1 MCVEARDPVSAV
13 LVCPGTSQGASQ
25 MLTRYSPPPSRHIY
39 VVPCHSQA
47 GGADGSPL
55 GDSNS
60 CGREQCATHSWQM
73 MVHLI
78 FHIRGVVGAAGC
90 CVTSH
95 TRPYAFGTINAY
107 GGRIR
112 GSIFQGQRVSD
123 GMWCS
128 VYRLL
133 DAGTT
138 AWTYSKL
145 M

>member
-1 MCVEARDPVSAV
+1 MSVEARDPVPAV

-25 MLTRYSPPPSRHIY
+25 MLTRYSPSPSRHIY
-39 VVPCHSQA
+39 VVPAHRQA
-47 GGADGSPL
+47 GGVDGSPL

-73 MVHLI
+73 VVHLI

-90 CVTSH
+90 GVTSH
-95 TRPYAFGTINAY
+95 TRPYAFVIINAY

-112 GSIFQGQRVSD
+112 GSICQGERVSND
-123 GMWCS
+123 MWCS
-128 VYRLL
+128 VHRLL

-138 AWTYSKL
+138 AWTYIRL
-145 M
+145 L